1 MNKNKMIKSLKTV
14 VAGFIL
20 IAMSLVLSKT
30 VEAYT
35 GSTSAGMADAT
46 ISDSRTGYFW
56 QTASDGII
64 FCNDQDSMIR
74 FGYTDS
80 NRYYPTAGEYGASMG
95 YMTSG
100 RVAIY
105 SDRGS
110 AESFLK
116 AWLQDSRYEDHIC
129 QESDKSN
136 VVGGSFS
143 VSYSGMEEYRND
155 GVDYS
160 KPYIIKIGSNTIETN
175 AVHRSLRNALIKRQ
189 DALAKE
195 VQPPALSGSGR
206 HIYNS
211 INREYSYYDGSDP
224 INGPQ
229 VAVPTNSSGARGYS
243 ATFRSGTIDTRT
255 SSSFEEIVNAYIYSA
270 QYHVSRENPSQY
282 SLVDIQVASWL
293 QNDHKGSAHGF
304 NADGTGS
311 QTLKQGVNNTRGLE
325 LYKEA
330 TQYYKFAQEI
340 RAGYKATVNVDDAQ
354 IFVSRDDGNRSN
366 DEYIIGPVSITYP
379 YYKNISY
386 MTDIILNTTN
396 KDGGSA
402 TLSYKAGEFKII
414 AQSQGDTKLT
424 GGTIFPVKNESFYIV
439 LNAADAAYPDNIEI
453 NGQFEYTDYATT
465 SYTTLDA
472 KTRIYTYKGYQKFAL
487 VTMRAT
493 ENWKYSYYEQTG
505 THFVDYGYRDDEGVW
520 HPDVKEEPTYEK
532 REGSSSEVHT
542 IYASIFQV
550 YVQMDLNNYSTDDS
564 QQLRGVIGLTPSA
577 NPDVPS
583 GTTHAHKTTAEASNE
598 IDLTMKIG
606 GYTFVDVKAGKE
618 SDPSGNRGTDGTKAM
633 SNVTVKLHQRKPN
646 GDESVKAETKTDG
659 NGYYEFKDLNSL
671 YTYYVEFVYNG
682 QYYEPTVYKRDGVSW
697 ENSSKGVDP
706 LSDRQAFNMKFKE
719 IGSTPTN
726 GQRYSQDNIYA
737 PVYTRDDLYSGG
749 YIDEF
754 GNLTSKG
761 NGGDSQSTFAKDC
774 MLSSYTGYNQG
785 GFKKDYYPVYQKFV
799 VDDVVTPIHKVMKV
813 TDTSG
818 RDITTYNALYA
829 GEYNNLYVNQGYILR
844 ESADLSLYKDVLKT
858 TVEMNGKTQTYKYDK
873 NDPDNVIELKAS
885 DVMAYYS
892 RSYSRELYKE
902 DYFKPLDNTET
913 ALDNDELLKVYV
925 TYKIRLRNSAQVI
938 AASGVE
944 IVDYYDNEYQLIG
957 SDDTLQPSE
966 EQYRPYV
973 ADRKGNTI
981 DSSIKVKTS
990 NTSKYAR
997 YNGST
1002 QKNITGYN
1010 TTYITVETT
1019 DGKDE
1024 RILQPS
1030 GDLYIYVT
1038 FKVKDI
1044 GNLLILDDG
1053 NGTNDNGKVNIVE
1066 INGYRT
1072 YYGDKSI
1079 APNANNSK
1087 TDTEYNPGDVAGL
1100 VDVDSI
1106 AGNINTDAI
1115 GRLGKNTTF
1124 EDEMNKDSGLQNTLN
1139 SISQSDPDYAVKVN
1153 EAKTKWLREKFG
1165 MEDDSDKAPQ
1175 IKIKLSSDEEARS
1188 VSGMVWED
1196 KRTETVNNVAR
1207 VGNGKIDED
1216 SGISGV
1222 RVQLV
1227 DIRQS
1232 AKKGQEIIAKTL
1244 RTNGTSSW
1252 TWNENSNQASLNN
1265 APTWET
1271 ADTTTSAGG
1280 DKGSYS
1286 FVGYIPSNYVVKF
1299 IYGIDGME
1307 KDANGGIIYNGQD
1320 YKSTEYYTPISDS
1333 NGNVAF
1339 DISNPDNN
1347 AYTYVGTMNYPVNP
1361 GRTYNIYNA
1370 KGNDPSTTYF
1380 FNLAQSDSDNKAGN
1394 RYSDARDIMGPNTE
1408 GQLVAGT
1415 REYVN
1420 NYSNNAGNGVTNSR
1434 AKELFDKSST
1444 DFTSNTF
1451 MVAQSGQINVEIEY
1465 NRTESETGDITGNG
1479 SQDSQTS
1486 DNYSKAGYYKIQNLD
1501 LGLVERSKAQLKVTK
1516 QVTNVKVTLANGNT
1530 LFDASGRATNVLWS
1544 KHVAHEQDTE
1554 NTYTERNNYQN
1565 QLMKEPSA
1573 RSNANSKGLIQLTM
1587 DEELMQGANIRITY
1601 AITVANI
1608 GEVDYEG
1615 NEFYYTGFFT
1625 DDVNYYTGKNGATG
1639 VQTIVTTTPDNLIDY
1654 VGFKTDENTGGTT
1667 TVTRNNLQF
1676 NAEDNPDW
1684 EVIPLEGENSIT
1696 SKDYLDGT
1704 AKEKA
1709 KLYKTIVVT
1718 KDTASTKKELIP
1730 IIADQ
1735 DSATKIKDAFDND
1748 PLNALTTVNGTS
1760 SVSGVQLVLTQPL
1773 SPDNTKGDD
1782 MSYSNLVELVRTSN
1796 KLGRRMAYSVV
1807 GNQKPTEEPAEI
1819 DADTAQDV
1827 TILPP
1832 FGQHYIYYVL
1842 SGLVAGILI
1851 IGIVTTIV
1859 IIKKRK

>member
-1 MNKNKMIKSLKTV
+1 MNKNKMIKSLKTI

-30 VEAYT
+30 VEAWSGT
-35 GSTSAGMADAT
+35 TSAGMANTT
-46 ISDSRTGYFW
+46 IADSRTGYFP
-56 QTASDGII
+56 QAASDGII
-64 FCNDQDSMIR
+64 YCNDQDSMIR

-80 NRYYPTAGEYGASMG
+80 KKYYPTAADYAAGIGNV
-95 YMTSG
+95 TSP
-100 RVAIY
+100 RIAIY
-105 SDRGS
+105 SDRES

-116 AWLQDSRYEDHIC
+116 YWIQQSSYSDHIC
-129 QESDKSN
+129 NESDKEN
-136 VVGGSFS
+136 VVAGSFN
-143 VSYSGMEEYRND
+143 VSYSGMEEITNS
-155 GVDYS
+155 GVDFS
-160 KPYIIKIGSNTIETN
+160 KPYIIKIETHSSAEIR
-175 AVHRSLRNALIKRQ
+175 AVGRAKKNALLKIQ
-189 DALAKE
+189 DNLAKE
-195 VQPPALSGSGR
+195 HQPPALSGNGR

-211 INREYSYYDGSDP
+211 INKDYSNYDGTDP
-224 INGPQ
+224 ENGPQ
-229 VAVPTNSSGARGYS
+229 VAVPTNGSGARGYS

-282 SLVDIQVASWL
+282 SLVDIQVANWL
-293 QNDHKGSAHGF
+293 QNDHKGGAHGF

-402 TLSYKAGEFKII
+402 TLSYKAGEFEII

-472 KTRIYTYKGYQKFAL
+472 TTRIYTYKGYSKFSCVGL
-487 VTMRAT
+487 TAT
-493 ENWKYSYYEQTG
+493 ENWKYSYYEKTG
-505 THFVDYGYRDDEGVW
+505 THYVDYGYRDDKGVW
-520 HPDVKEEPTYEK
+520 HPDVKEEPVYEK
-532 REGSSSEVHT
+532 REGSSSEEHK
-542 IYASIFQV
+542 IYGFVSQV
-550 YVQMDLNNYSTDDS
+550 YVQMDLNNYTTDDS
-564 QQLRGVIGLTPSA
+564 QQLRGVPTSTA
-577 NPDVPS
+577 F
-583 GTTHAHKTTAEASNE
+583 AHKTTAEASNE
-598 IDLTMKIG
+598 IDLTMRIG

-618 SDPSGNRGTDGTKAM
+618 SEPSGNRGTDGVKAM

-774 MLSSYTGYNQG
+774 MLSSFTGYNQG

-799 VDDVVTPIHKVMKV
+799 VDDVVKPVHKVMKI

-873 NDPDNVIELKAS
+873 NDPDNIIELKAS

-973 ADRKGNTI
+973 ADRKGKTI

-990 NTSKYAR
+990 NTSKYAK

-1038 FKVKDI
+1038 FKVKNI

-1175 IKIKLSSDEEARS
+1175 IKIKLSSDEDARS

-1361 GRTYNIYNA
+1361 GRTYNIYDA

-1394 RYSDARDIMGPNTE
+1394 RYSDARDIMGPNSE

-1434 AKELFDKSST
+1434 AKELYDRSST

-1451 MVAQSGQINVEIEY
+1451 MVAQSGQISVEIEY

-1479 SQDSQTS
+1479 SQDNQTS

-1554 NTYTERNNYQN
+1554 NTYTEKNNYQN

-1573 RSNANSKGLIQLTM
+1573 RSNANNKGLIQLTM

-1684 EVIPLEGENSIT
+1684 EVIPLEGDNSIT

-1735 DSATKIKDAFDND
+1735 DSATKIKDAFDSD
-1748 PLNALTTVNGTS
+1748 PLNALATVNGTS

-1807 GNQKPTEEPAEI
+1807 GNQNPTEEPAEI

>member
-1 MNKNKMIKSLKTV
+1 MNKNKMIKSLKTI

-30 VEAYT
+30 VDAWSGT
-35 GSTSAGMADAT
+35 TSAGMANAT
-46 ISDSRTGYFW
+46 IADSRTGYFP
-56 QTASDGII
+56 QAASDGIMY
-64 FCNDQDSMIR
+64 CNDQDSMIR

-80 NRYYPTAGEYGASMG
+80 NKYYPTAGEYGAVMG

-100 RVAIY
+100 RVGIY
-105 SDRGS
+105 SDRES
-110 AESFLK
+110 AASFLRY
-116 AWLQDSRYEDHIC
+116 WLQQSSYVDHIC
-129 QESDKSN
+129 KESDKSN
-136 VVGGSFS
+136 VVGGSFR
-143 VSYSGMEEYRND
+143 VSYSEMEGHHDFD
-155 GVDYS
+155 GVDFS
-160 KPYIIKIGSNTIETN
+160 KPYIIKVGTNTVETT
-175 AVHRSLRNALIKRQ
+175 AVYRSLKNALIKRQ
-189 DALAKE
+189 NELAKE

-211 INREYSYYDGSDP
+211 INKDYSSYDGSDY

-229 VAVPTNSSGARGYS
+229 VAVPTNSSGSRGYS
-243 ATFRSGTIDTRT
+243 TSASSGMIDTRT

-330 TQYYKFAQEI
+330 TEYYKFVQELK
-340 RAGYKATVNVDDAQ
+340 ADGGYKATVNVNDAQ
-354 IFVSRDDGNRSN
+354 IFVSRDDGNRAN

-379 YYKNISY
+379 YYKNSSY

-402 TLSYKAGEFKII
+402 SLSYKEGQFQII
-414 AQSQGDTKLT
+414 IQSHGDTKLT
-424 GGTIFPVKNESFYIV
+424 GGTVYPVKNESFYIV
-439 LNAADAAYPDNIEI
+439 VNAANAAYPDNVQI

-472 KTRIYTYKGYQKFAL
+472 TTRIYTYKGHLKITT
-487 VTMRAT
+487 VTMSAT
-493 ENWKYSYYEQTG
+493 ENWDYSYRVKTG
-505 THFVDYGYRDDEGVW
+505 SHDEDHGYFDSEGNWVSKIVSVDDY
-520 HPDVKEEPTYEK
+520 TTIS
-532 REGSSSEVHT
+532 GSSSEVHNIYAT
-542 IYASIFQV
+542 IYQV
-550 YVQMDLNNYSTDDS
+550 YVEMDLNTYSTDDS
-564 QQLRGVIGLTPSA
+564 QQLRGVPTS
-577 NPDVPS
+577 
-583 GTTHAHKTTAEASNE
+583 TTFAHKTTAEASNE
-598 IDLTMKIG
+598 IDLTMRIG

-618 SDPSGNRGTDGTKAM
+618 SEPSGNRGTDGTKAM
-633 SNVTVKLHQRKPN
+633 TNVIVKLHQRKPD
-646 GDESVKAETKTDG
+646 GAESVKAETKTDG

-726 GQRYSQDNIYA
+726 GQRYSQDNIYS
-737 PVYTRDDLYSGG
+737 PIYTRDDLYSGG

-785 GFKKDYYPVYQKFV
+785 GFQKDYYPVYQKFI
-799 VDDVVTPIHKVMKV
+799 VDDVITPIHKVMKV

-818 RDITTYNALYA
+818 RDITTYNPLYA

-873 NDPDNVIELKAS
+873 NDPDNIIELKAS

-892 RSYSRELYKE
+892 RNYSRELYKE
-902 DYFKPLDNTET
+902 DYFKLLDNTET

-990 NTSKYAR
+990 NTSKYAK

-1002 QKNITGYN
+1002 QKNIAGYN

-1115 GRLGKNTTF
+1115 GRLGKNTTI

-1139 SISQSDPDYAVKVN
+1139 SISQSNPDYAVKVN

-1175 IKIKLSSDEEARS
+1175 IKVKLASNESERS

-1196 KRTETVNNVAR
+1196 KRTNTVNNVAR

-1271 ADTTTSAGG
+1271 ADTTTSADG

-1286 FVGYIPSNYVVKF
+1286 FAGYIPSNYVVKF
-1299 IYGIDGME
+1299 TYGIDGME
-1307 KDANGGIIYNGQD
+1307 RDANGGIIYNGQD

-1361 GRTYNIYNA
+1361 GRTYNIYDA

-1394 RYSDARDIMGPNTE
+1394 RYSDARDIMGPNSE

-1434 AKELFDKSST
+1434 AKELYDKSST

-1465 NRTESETGDITGNG
+1465 NRAESETGDITGNG
-1479 SQDSQTS
+1479 SQDNQTS
-1486 DNYSKAGYYKIQNLD
+1486 ENYSKAGYYKIQNLD

-1554 NTYTERNNYQN
+1554 NTYTEKNNYQN

-1573 RSNANSKGLIQLTM
+1573 RSNANNKGLIQLTM

-1684 EVIPLEGENSIT
+1684 EVIPLEGDNSIT

-1735 DSATKIKDAFDND
+1735 DSATKIKDAFDSD
-1748 PLNALTTVNGTS
+1748 PLNALVTVNGTS

-1807 GNQKPTEEPAEI
+1807 GNQNPTEEPAEI

>member
-1 MNKNKMIKSLKTV
+1 MNKNKMIKSLKTI

-35 GSTSAGMADAT
+35 GSTSAGMASAT
-46 ISDSRTGYFW
+46 ISDSRTGYFP
-56 QTASDGII
+56 QSASDGII
-64 FCNDQDSMIR
+64 YCNDQDSMIR

-100 RVAIY
+100 RVAIH
-105 SDRGS
+105 SDRES
-110 AESFLK
+110 SESFLK

-143 VSYSGMEEYRND
+143 VSYSGMEEYYNT

-160 KPYIIKIGSNTIETN
+160 KPYILKIGTNTVETH
-175 AVHRSLRNALIKRQ
+175 AVHRSLRNALIKGQ
-189 DALAKE
+189 NELAKE

-229 VAVPTNSSGARGYS
+229 VAVPTNSSGGRGYS
-243 ATFRSGTIDTRT
+243 ASFRSGTIDTRT

-402 TLSYKAGEFKII
+402 TLSYKAGEFEII

-472 KTRIYTYKGYQKFAL
+472 KTRIYTYKGYQKFAY

-493 ENWKYSYYEQTG
+493 ENWRYSYYEQTG

-520 HPDVKEEPTYEK
+520 HPDVREEPTYEK
-532 REGSSSEVHT
+532 REGSSSEVHA

-550 YVQMDLNNYSTDDS
+550 YVQMDLNNYTTDDS
-564 QQLRGVIGLTPSA
+564 QQLRGVPTS
-577 NPDVPS
+577 
-583 GTTHAHKTTAEASNE
+583 TTFAHKTTAEASNE
-598 IDLTMKIG
+598 IDLTMRIG

-618 SDPSGNRGTDGTKAM
+618 SEPSGNRGTDGTKAM
-633 SNVTVKLHQRKPN
+633 TNVIVKLHQRKPD
-646 GDESVKAETKTDG
+646 GAESVKAETKTDG

-799 VDDVVTPIHKVMKV
+799 VDDVVKPVHKVMKV

-818 RDITTYNALYA
+818 RDLTTYNALYA

-873 NDPDNVIELKAS
+873 NDPDNIIELKAS

-913 ALDNDELLKVYV
+913 ALDNDEL
-925 TYKIRLRNSAQVI
+925 
-938 AASGVE
+938 
-944 IVDYYDNEYQLIG
+944 
-957 SDDTLQPSE
+957 
-966 EQYRPYV
+966 
-973 ADRKGNTI
+973 
-981 DSSIKVKTS
+981 
-990 NTSKYAR
+990 
-997 YNGST
+997 
-1002 QKNITGYN
+1002 
-1010 TTYITVETT
+1010 
-1019 DGKDE
+1019 
-1024 RILQPS
+1024 
-1030 GDLYIYVT
+1030 
-1038 FKVKDI
+1038 
-1044 GNLLILDDG
+1044 
-1053 NGTNDNGKVNIVE
+1053 
-1066 INGYRT
+1066 
-1072 YYGDKSI
+1072 
-1079 APNANNSK
+1079 
-1087 TDTEYNPGDVAGL
+1087 
-1100 VDVDSI
+1100 
-1106 AGNINTDAI
+1106 
-1115 GRLGKNTTF
+1115 
-1124 EDEMNKDSGLQNTLN
+1124 
-1139 SISQSDPDYAVKVN
+1139 
-1153 EAKTKWLREKFG
+1153 
-1165 MEDDSDKAPQ
+1165 
-1175 IKIKLSSDEEARS
+1175 
-1188 VSGMVWED
+1188 
-1196 KRTETVNNVAR
+1196 
-1207 VGNGKIDED
+1207 
-1216 SGISGV
+1216 
-1222 RVQLV
+1222 
-1227 DIRQS
+1227 
-1232 AKKGQEIIAKTL
+1232 
-1244 RTNGTSSW
+1244 
-1252 TWNENSNQASLNN
+1252 
-1265 APTWET
+1265 
-1271 ADTTTSAGG
+1271 
-1280 DKGSYS
+1280 
-1286 FVGYIPSNYVVKF
+1286 
-1299 IYGIDGME
+1299 
-1307 KDANGGIIYNGQD
+1307 
-1320 YKSTEYYTPISDS
+1320 
-1333 NGNVAF
+1333 
-1339 DISNPDNN
+1339 
-1347 AYTYVGTMNYPVNP
+1347 
-1361 GRTYNIYNA
+1361 
-1370 KGNDPSTTYF
+1370 
-1380 FNLAQSDSDNKAGN
+1380 
-1394 RYSDARDIMGPNTE
+1394 
-1408 GQLVAGT
+1408 
-1415 REYVN
+1415 
-1420 NYSNNAGNGVTNSR
+1420 
-1434 AKELFDKSST
+1434 
-1444 DFTSNTF
+1444 
-1451 MVAQSGQINVEIEY
+1451 
-1465 NRTESETGDITGNG
+1465 
-1479 SQDSQTS
+1479 
-1486 DNYSKAGYYKIQNLD
+1486 
-1501 LGLVERSKAQLKVTK
+1501 
-1516 QVTNVKVTLANGNT
+1516 
-1530 LFDASGRATNVLWS
+1530 
-1544 KHVAHEQDTE
+1544 
-1554 NTYTERNNYQN
+1554 
-1565 QLMKEPSA
+1565 
-1573 RSNANSKGLIQLTM
+1573 
-1587 DEELMQGANIRITY
+1587 
-1601 AITVANI
+1601 
-1608 GEVDYEG
+1608 
-1615 NEFYYTGFFT
+1615 
-1625 DDVNYYTGKNGATG
+1625 
-1639 VQTIVTTTPDNLIDY
+1639 
-1654 VGFKTDENTGGTT
+1654 
-1667 TVTRNNLQF
+1667 
-1676 NAEDNPDW
+1676 
-1684 EVIPLEGENSIT
+1684 
-1696 SKDYLDGT
+1696 
-1704 AKEKA
+1704 
-1709 KLYKTIVVT
+1709 
-1718 KDTASTKKELIP
+1718 
-1730 IIADQ
+1730 
-1735 DSATKIKDAFDND
+1735 
-1748 PLNALTTVNGTS
+1748 
-1760 SVSGVQLVLTQPL
+1760 
-1773 SPDNTKGDD
+1773 
-1782 MSYSNLVELVRTSN
+1782 
-1796 KLGRRMAYSVV
+1796 
-1807 GNQKPTEEPAEI
+1807 
-1819 DADTAQDV
+1819 
-1827 TILPP
+1827 
-1832 FGQHYIYYVL
+1832 
-1842 SGLVAGILI
+1842 
-1851 IGIVTTIV
+1851 
-1859 IIKKRK
+1859 

>member
-1 MNKNKMIKSLKTV
+1 
-14 VAGFIL
+14 
-20 IAMSLVLSKT
+20 
-30 VEAYT
+30 
-35 GSTSAGMADAT
+35 
-46 ISDSRTGYFW
+46 
-56 QTASDGII
+56 
-64 FCNDQDSMIR
+64 
-74 FGYTDS
+74 
-80 NRYYPTAGEYGASMG
+80 
-95 YMTSG
+95 
-100 RVAIY
+100 
-105 SDRGS
+105 
-110 AESFLK
+110 
-116 AWLQDSRYEDHIC
+116 
-129 QESDKSN
+129 
-136 VVGGSFS
+136 
-143 VSYSGMEEYRND
+143 
-155 GVDYS
+155 
-160 KPYIIKIGSNTIETN
+160 
-175 AVHRSLRNALIKRQ
+175 
-189 DALAKE
+189 
-195 VQPPALSGSGR
+195 
-206 HIYNS
+206 
-211 INREYSYYDGSDP
+211 
-224 INGPQ
+224 
-229 VAVPTNSSGARGYS
+229 
-243 ATFRSGTIDTRT
+243 
-255 SSSFEEIVNAYIYSA
+255 
-270 QYHVSRENPSQY
+270 
-282 SLVDIQVASWL
+282 
-293 QNDHKGSAHGF
+293 
-304 NADGTGS
+304 
-311 QTLKQGVNNTRGLE
+311 
-325 LYKEA
+325 
-330 TQYYKFAQEI
+330 
-340 RAGYKATVNVDDAQ
+340 
-354 IFVSRDDGNRSN
+354 
-366 DEYIIGPVSITYP
+366 
-379 YYKNISY
+379 
-386 MTDIILNTTN
+386 
-396 KDGGSA
+396 
-402 TLSYKAGEFKII
+402 
-414 AQSQGDTKLT
+414 
-424 GGTIFPVKNESFYIV
+424 
-439 LNAADAAYPDNIEI
+439 
-453 NGQFEYTDYATT
+453 
-465 SYTTLDA
+465 
-472 KTRIYTYKGYQKFAL
+472 
-487 VTMRAT
+487 
-493 ENWKYSYYEQTG
+493 
-505 THFVDYGYRDDEGVW
+505 
-520 HPDVKEEPTYEK
+520 
-532 REGSSSEVHT
+532 
-542 IYASIFQV
+542 
-550 YVQMDLNNYSTDDS
+550 
-564 QQLRGVIGLTPSA
+564 
-577 NPDVPS
+577 
-583 GTTHAHKTTAEASNE
+583 
-598 IDLTMKIG
+598 
-606 GYTFVDVKAGKE
+606 
-618 SDPSGNRGTDGTKAM
+618 
-633 SNVTVKLHQRKPN
+633 
-646 GDESVKAETKTDG
+646 
-659 NGYYEFKDLNSL
+659 
-671 YTYYVEFVYNG
+671 
-682 QYYEPTVYKRDGVSW
+682 
-697 ENSSKGVDP
+697 
-706 LSDRQAFNMKFKE
+706 
-719 IGSTPTN
+719 
-726 GQRYSQDNIYA
+726 
-737 PVYTRDDLYSGG
+737 
-749 YIDEF
+749 
-754 GNLTSKG
+754 
-761 NGGDSQSTFAKDC
+761 
-774 MLSSYTGYNQG
+774 
-785 GFKKDYYPVYQKFV
+785 
-799 VDDVVTPIHKVMKV
+799 
-813 TDTSG
+813 
-818 RDITTYNALYA
+818 
-829 GEYNNLYVNQGYILR
+829 
-844 ESADLSLYKDVLKT
+844 
-858 TVEMNGKTQTYKYDK
+858 MNGKTQTYKYDK
-873 NDPDNVIELKAS
+873 NDPDNIIELKAS

-973 ADRKGNTI
+973 ADRKGKTI

-990 NTSKYAR
+990 NTSKYAK
-997 YNGST
+997 YNGSA

-1175 IKIKLSSDEEARS
+1175 IKIKLASDEDARS

-1361 GRTYNIYNA
+1361 GRTYNIYDA

-1394 RYSDARDIMGPNTE
+1394 RYSDARDIMGPNSE

-1434 AKELFDKSST
+1434 AKELYDRSST

-1451 MVAQSGQINVEIEY
+1451 MVAQSGQISVEIEY

-1479 SQDSQTS
+1479 SQDNQTS

-1554 NTYTERNNYQN
+1554 NTYTERNNYQD

-1601 AITVANI
+1601 AITVTNI

-1684 EVIPLEGENSIT
+1684 EVIPLEGDNSIT

-1735 DSATKIKDAFDND
+1735 DSATKIKDAFDSD
-1748 PLNALTTVNGTS
+1748 PLNALATVNGTS

-1807 GNQKPTEEPAEI
+1807 GNQNPTEEPAEI